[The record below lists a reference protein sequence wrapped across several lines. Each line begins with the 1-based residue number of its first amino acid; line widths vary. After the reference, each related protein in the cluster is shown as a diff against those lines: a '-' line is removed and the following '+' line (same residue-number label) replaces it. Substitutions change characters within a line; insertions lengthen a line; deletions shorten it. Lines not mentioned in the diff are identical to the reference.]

1 MRADGDV
8 TLDELARTFGPWVR
22 ARLSRT
28 SFHRGLVTSLTRRKA
43 KIWSLVGQERE
54 GTKHVE
60 SFGGFSW
67 IRVQFSAPPPI
78 IVIELTVT
86 PPSPGRLSMRSSRC
100 NWLLVLAILIG
111 GSITT
116 LGQNRIQLVQ
126 GRRAIKDKVSFIVEE
141 APQKNQNDLTASSMY
156 LYSRFADRGVSGM
169 VYVDG
174 VAVTRFD
181 ESFGFNS
188 NPVDIAYGRHTITFV
203 FAGPTVITDV
213 TVTVASGTV
222 REILDFEAPV
232 VSVPTGLE
240 HRIVELERKL
250 HELEAEIATLKGKRV
265 Q

>member
-1 MRADGDV
+1 
-8 TLDELARTFGPWVR
+8 
-22 ARLSRT
+22 
-28 SFHRGLVTSLTRRKA
+28 
-43 KIWSLVGQERE
+43 
-54 GTKHVE
+54 
-60 SFGGFSW
+60 
-67 IRVQFSAPPPI
+67 
-78 IVIELTVT
+78 
-86 PPSPGRLSMRSSRC
+86 MRSSRC
-100 NWLLVLAILIG
+100 NGLLVLAILIG

-126 GRRAIKDKVSFIVEE
+126 GRRAIKDKVSFIVEA

-156 LYSRFADRGVSGM
+156 LYSRFADHGVSGM

-203 FAGPTVITDV
+203 FASPTVITDV

-222 REILDFEAPV
+222 REILDVEAPV
-232 VSVPTGLE
+232 VSVPTGME

-265 Q
+265 R